1 MVGEAQEKHP
11 ARQRLADLV
20 EMSLKRC
27 ERAAWKLG
35 RAQLEADAS
44 AEALTAARQGLDAW
58 DAANPDPQLSLIEAI
73 HSNGGIA

>member
-1 MVGEAQEKHP
+1 MAGEVPEKNP
-11 ARQRLADLV
+11 ARERLADLV

-27 ERAAWKLG
+27 QRAAWKLS

-58 DAANPDPQLSLIEAI
+58 EAANPDPQLSLIEAI
-73 HSNGGIA
+73 HSKGGIA